1 MSSTPKSRAEKEL
14 LEAIETLQNALPK
27 DARTYL
33 GQISFPRFEDPS
45 AVEDNAAELEV
56 AIDKLISARDGITLN
71 PNGVARVKDVV
82 LKWYRASYPFANL
95 FLGIAKD
102 AGEHSFLKNP

>member
-82 LKWYRASYPFANL
+82 RKWYRASYPFANL

-102 AGEHSFLKNP
+102 AVVHSFLKNP